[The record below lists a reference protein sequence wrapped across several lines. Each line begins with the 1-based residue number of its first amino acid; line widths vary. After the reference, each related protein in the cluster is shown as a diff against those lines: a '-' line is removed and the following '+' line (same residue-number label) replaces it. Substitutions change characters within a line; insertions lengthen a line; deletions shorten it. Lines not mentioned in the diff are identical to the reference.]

1 MSQSEAVDE
10 RAGRWELLFA
20 DVDAEF
26 EALRRE
32 EMAAETADRSRR
44 EFALVAFVD
53 RLRPAVGA
61 PLRVWLSDGEPI
73 QGVLRQVGPDWMLL
87 AEDEHRETLLPL
99 AEVTEVRGLL
109 ARTAAAG
116 AQGAV
121 AAALDLR
128 YVLRRLVRDRAPLLV
143 TLRGGRIVSGTCDRV
158 GRDFLEISEHPPGER
173 RRLGGTGMVRS
184 VPVAAVLAV
193 RAG

>member
-1 MSQSEAVDE
+1 MDE

-53 RLRPAVGA
+53 RLRAAVGA
-61 PLRVWLSDGEPI
+61 PLRVWLPDGEPI
-73 QGVLRQVGPDWMLL
+73 HGVLRQVGPDWMLL
-87 AEDEHRETLLPL
+87 AEDEHRETVIPL
-99 AEVTEVRGLL
+99 AEVGAVSGLV

-116 AQGAV
+116 AEGAV

-128 YVLRRLVRDRAPLLV
+128 YVLRRLARDRAPLLV
-143 TLRGGRIVSGTCDRV
+143 TVRGGWVVSGTCDRV
-158 GRDFLEISEHPPGER
+158 GRDFLEIAQHSPGER
-173 RRLGGTGMVRS
+173 RRLGGAGVVLS
-184 VPVAAVLAV
+184 VPLAAVWAV
-193 RAG
+193 RGG

>member
-1 MSQSEAVDE
+1 MGQSGAVDE

-32 EMAAETADRSRR
+32 EMTAETADRSRR

-53 RLRPAVGA
+53 RLRAAVGA
-61 PLRVWLSDGEPI
+61 PLRVWLPDGEPI

-87 AEDEHRETLLPL
+87 AEDEHRETLVPL
-99 AEVTEVRGLL
+99 AEVTAVSGLL
-109 ARTAAAG
+109 ARTAVAG
-116 AQGAV
+116 AEGAV

-128 YVLRRLVRDRAPLLV
+128 YALRRLARDRAPLLV
-143 TLRGGRIVSGTCDRV
+143 TLRGGRVVSGTCDRV

-173 RRLGGTGMVRS
+173 RRLGGAGLALS
-184 VPVAAVLAV
+184 VPLTAVLAV
-193 RAG
+193 RSG